1 VIVAFFSLVDLS
13 YFSVLFVLFSPF
25 PFPSLKLSR
34 IKDSSLKL
42 AIVSIMAL
50 RQIQESAGAVFGS
63 EGVVLG
69 FDNDDQALGAIETG
83 VAIGDRSHWGVLKIT
98 GGDQLRYLHNQSTND
113 FEKLKP
119 GQGCD
124 TVFVTSTART
134 LDLATAYV
142 TEDSVLVLVSPH
154 RQSQLTAW
162 LDRFIFPFDKVELA
176 NISATT
182 AIFSVLGQ
190 QSLNLLSKISSE
202 TISLTN
208 FADHQLVTI
217 ADVPVRI
224 ALGSGLATPGYTLIM
239 ERDVAGIVWSTLVE
253 KGAIAFGDR
262 LWETLRIQQGRPT
275 PDRELT
281 EDYNPLEAGLWQTI
295 SFEKGCYI
303 GQETIARLN
312 TYNGVKQ
319 KLWGIKLTQPV
330 EPQTPITLEDSKIG
344 ILTSYTDTLTGCFGL
359 GYIRTKAGGEG
370 LQVKVGA
377 ALGELVSVPFLC
389 HKQ

>member
-1 VIVAFFSLVDLS
+1 
-13 YFSVLFVLFSPF
+13 
-25 PFPSLKLSR
+25 
-34 IKDSSLKL
+34 
-42 AIVSIMAL
+42 MAL

-69 FDNDDQALGAIETG
+69 FGNDDQALGVINTG
-83 VAIGDRSHWGVLKIT
+83 VAIGDRSHWGLLKIT
-98 GGDQLRYLHNQSTND
+98 GADRLRYLHNQSTND

-142 TEDSVLVLVSPH
+142 TEDSVLVLLSPR

-162 LDRFIFPFDKVELA
+162 LDRFIFPFDKIELTD
-176 NISATT
+176 ISETT
-182 AIFSVLGQ
+182 AIFSILGQ
-190 QSLNLLSKISSE
+190 QSFNLLSKISSE
-202 TISLTN
+202 TISLQD
-208 FADHQLVTI
+208 FADHQLVMI

-239 ERDVAGIVWSTLVE
+239 ERDGAGVVWSTIVAE
-253 KGAIAFGDR
+253 GAIAFGDR
-262 LWETLRIQQGRPT
+262 LWESLRIQQGRPI

-319 KLWGIKLTQPV
+319 KLWGIKLNQPV
-330 EPQTPITLEDSKIG
+330 EPQTPITTLEDSKIG
-344 ILTSYTDTLTGCFGL
+344 ILTSYTDTPSGSFGL
-359 GYIRTKAGGEG
+359 GYVRTKAGGEG
-370 LQVKVGA
+370 LQVKVGD

>member
-1 VIVAFFSLVDLS
+1 
-13 YFSVLFVLFSPF
+13 
-25 PFPSLKLSR
+25 
-34 IKDSSLKL
+34 
-42 AIVSIMAL
+42 MAL
-50 RQIQESAGAVFGS
+50 RQIQESAGAVFDR

-69 FDNDDQALGAIETG
+69 FGNDEGALGAIETG

-98 GGDQLRYLHNQSTND
+98 GADRLRYLHNQSTND
-113 FEKLKP
+113 FEKLQP

-134 LDLATAYV
+134 LDLATVYV

-154 RQSQLTAW
+154 RQSQLMAW
-162 LDRFIFPFDKVELA
+162 LDRFIFPFDKVELTD
-176 NISATT
+176 ISETT
-182 AIFSVLGQ
+182 AIFSILGQ
-190 QSLNLLSKISSE
+190 QSLNLLAKISSE

-217 ADVPVRI
+217 GDATVRI
-224 ALGSGLATPGYTLIM
+224 SLGSGLATPGYTLIM
-239 ERDVAGIVWSTLVE
+239 EQDVAGVVWSTLIQE
-253 KGAIAFGDR
+253 GAVAFGDR

-275 PDRELT
+275 PGRELT

-344 ILTSYTDTLTGCFGL
+344 ILTSYTDTPSGFFGL

-377 ALGELVSVPFLC
+377 AVGELISVPFLC

>member
-1 VIVAFFSLVDLS
+1 
-13 YFSVLFVLFSPF
+13 
-25 PFPSLKLSR
+25 
-34 IKDSSLKL
+34 
-42 AIVSIMAL
+42 MAL
-50 RQIQESAGAVFGS
+50 RQIQESAGAVFDR

-69 FDNDDQALGAIETG
+69 FGNDQQALGAIETG
-83 VAIGDRSHWGVLKIT
+83 VAIGDRSHWGLLKIT
-98 GGDQLRYLHNQSTND
+98 GADRLRYLHNQSTND

-142 TEDSVLVLVSPH
+142 TEDAVLVLVSPH
-154 RQSQLTAW
+154 RQSQLIAW
-162 LDRFIFPFDKVELA
+162 LDRFIFPFDKVELTD
-176 NISATT
+176 ISETT

-190 QSLNLLSKISSE
+190 QSSNLLSKISSE
-202 TISLTN
+202 TISLKN
-208 FADHQLVTI
+208 FADHQLITI
-217 ADVPVRI
+217 GDVPVRI

-239 ERDVAGIVWSTLVE
+239 ERDGAGVVWSKLVE
-253 KGAIAFGDR
+253 AGAVAFGDR
-262 LWETLRIQQGRPT
+262 LWESLRIQQGRPNA
-275 PDRELT
+275 DQELT
-281 EDYNPLEAGLWQTI
+281 EDYNPLEAGLWQTV

-319 KLWGIKLTQPV
+319 KLWGIKLTHPV

-344 ILTSYTDTLTGCFGL
+344 ILTSYTDTPSGSFGL

-377 ALGELVSVPFLC
+377 AAGELISVPFLC